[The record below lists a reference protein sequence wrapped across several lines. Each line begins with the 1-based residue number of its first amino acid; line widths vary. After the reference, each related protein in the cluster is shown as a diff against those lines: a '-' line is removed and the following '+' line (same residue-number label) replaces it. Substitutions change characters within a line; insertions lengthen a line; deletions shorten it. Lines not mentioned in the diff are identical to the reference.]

1 MHHRAKCYQNQL
13 NCSDCTDGHH
23 FDNRISYDC
32 TRYGYQSG
40 GRPPSWIYWARIRA
54 SHDDYLVVFIAMQ
67 NLVGIS
73 AVVSITVQLDATVF
87 FSYPFN

>member
-13 NCSDCTDGHH
+13 NCSDCRHS
-23 FDNRISYDC
+23 R

-73 AVVSITVQLDATVF
+73 AVVSITVQLDTTVF